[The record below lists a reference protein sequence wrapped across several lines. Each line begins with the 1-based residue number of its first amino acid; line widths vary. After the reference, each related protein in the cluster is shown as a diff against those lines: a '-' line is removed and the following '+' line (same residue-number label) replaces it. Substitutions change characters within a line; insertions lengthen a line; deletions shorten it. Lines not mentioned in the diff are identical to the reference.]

1 MRHSLHGE
9 GFAVR
14 LRPVE
19 LDDAAFIVWLRNLQH
34 TKGKIGD
41 SVSDIGAQ
49 EEWLHAYFDRPD
61 DYYFIV
67 ETEHGV
73 PVGTYGFYN
82 FEGTTAETGRWV
94 IRKGVPAAAPCMM
107 VALDL
112 AFVTLRLTEVR
123 ARTVSTNATVL
134 SIHRKIGFRQT
145 GIEPGGQLIAGK
157 PVDLVLSVL
166 SAEDAPKVRARLHA
180 TACWAAEKILAWES
194 AHLEEARTSTASPNR
209 PWLLPAAPA
218 A

>member
-1 MRHSLHGE
+1 MRHSLQGE

-19 LDDAAFIVWLRNLQH
+19 LDDAPFIVWLRNSEH
-34 TKGKIGD
+34 AKGKIGD
-41 SVSDIGAQ
+41 SVSDIAAQ
-49 EEWLHAYFDRPD
+49 EEWLRIYFERPD
-61 DYYFIV
+61 DYYFII

-94 IRKGVPAAAPCMM
+94 IRTGVPAAGPSIL

-112 AFVTLRLTEVR
+112 AFVTLRLSAVR

-134 SIHRKIGFRQT
+134 SIHRKIGFQRT
-145 GIEPGGQLIAGK
+145 GIEPGGQLIGGK
-157 PVDLVLSVL
+157 AVDLVLSVL
-166 SAEDAPKVRARLHA
+166 LAEDAPKTRARLLA
-180 TACWAAEKILAWES
+180 MARWSAEKVLAWES
-194 AHLEEARTSTASPNR
+194 GHLQEIRSSPGLSNR
-209 PWLLPAAPA
+209 PWLLAAAPA

>member
-1 MRHSLHGE
+1 MRHSLQGE

-19 LDDAAFIVWLRNLQH
+19 LDDSAFIVWLRNLEH
-34 TKGKIGD
+34 ARGKIGD
-41 SVSDIGAQ
+41 SVSNIASQ
-49 EEWLHAYFDRPD
+49 EEWLRAYFERPD

-82 FEGTTAETGRWV
+82 FEGNTAETGRWV
-94 IRKGVPAAAPCMM
+94 IRTGVPAAGPCML
-107 VALDL
+107 VAMDL
-112 AFVTLRLTEVR
+112 AFVTLRLSAVR
-123 ARTVSTNATVL
+123 ARTVSTNTTVL
-134 SIHRKIGFRQT
+134 SIHRKIGFRRT
-145 GIEPGGQLIAGK
+145 GIEAGGQIIGGK

-166 SAEDAPKVRARLHA
+166 LAEDAPKVRARLLA
-180 TACWAAEKILAWES
+180 LARWSAEKVLVWES
-194 AHLEEARTSTASPNR
+194 GHLQEARTSPGQANR
-209 PWLLPAAPA
+209 PWLLTAAPA